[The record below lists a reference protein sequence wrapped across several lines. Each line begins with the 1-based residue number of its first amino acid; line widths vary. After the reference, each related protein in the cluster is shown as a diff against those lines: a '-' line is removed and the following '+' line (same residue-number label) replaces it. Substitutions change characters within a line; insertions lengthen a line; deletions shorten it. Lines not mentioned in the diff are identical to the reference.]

1 VKACGGE
8 RMEKTDIFW
17 NHIKNYR
24 WSYLIGFALLSISSI
39 LQLLIPVL
47 LGRFTD
53 KLQGGN
59 LIYQETIEFA
69 VLMIAVG
76 LGIAFFRSSSRIY
89 LFRLARMLE
98 TKVRG
103 DLFKHWEKLSAQ
115 YFNNQRIGDL
125 MSHAISD
132 VGVVREV
139 TMQGYFNIMEALLL
153 IAVSVVAM
161 VTTVNPWLTLLTMLP
176 LPLLSILAY
185 RFNDSIQK
193 QSADMQSAISDLT
206 SRVQE
211 FTAGIR
217 VVKAFV
223 QEKEERKLF
232 THDNQHAVDMN
243 RKFVR
248 TNSLF
253 SSLSTG
259 IVGFSFLVSV
269 VLGGIMVLNHVIT
282 LGQFVA
288 FNTYL
293 SLLMGPI
300 ENLGK
305 VVNLMQRG
313 KASEKRLMEI
323 FRTQPQVID
332 DVIANPDIEHI
343 QGEIEIRNLTFCY
356 PEEDRP
362 MLKNVSLKVAKGSS
376 LAIVGRVG
384 SGKSTLVHLLVRL
397 HNPPKGTVFIDGH
410 DIHEIPLDTLRGQ
423 IGIVPQDQFLFS
435 STIRDN
441 IGFDPHPY
449 TDEQVVEASKVAQ
462 VYENIVEFP
471 EQFDTT
477 LGERGISLSGGQRQR
492 VSIARAIIKKPSIL
506 IFDDSLSAVDTI
518 TEDLILE
525 GLKSVMNKRTTIII
539 GHRISSVQG
548 ADQIVVMDEGE
559 IVERGNHE
567 ELLRRNGLYAD
578 LYHKQQLDQEA
589 ERQDGQDHVQQQVAV
604 LQEGAGA

>member
-1 VKACGGE
+1 ME
-8 RMEKTDIFW
+8 RRNIFW
-17 NHIKNYR
+17 EHVKRNR
-24 WSYLIGFALLSISSI
+24 WPYLMGFALLSISSL
-39 LQLLIPVL
+39 LQLLIPLL
-47 LGRFTD
+47 LGQFTD
-53 KLQGGN
+53 KLQIST
-59 LIYQETIEFA
+59 LTYRETIQFA
-69 VLMIAVG
+69 IWMIAVG
-76 LGIAFFRSSSRIY
+76 LGIAFFRSTSRIY
-89 LFRLARMLE
+89 LFRLSRMLE
-98 TKVRG
+98 MRVRG
-103 DLFKHWEKLSAQ
+103 ELFTHWEKLSAQ

-139 TMQGYFNIMEALLL
+139 TMQGYFNIMESLML
-153 IAVSVVAM
+153 IVISVIAM
-161 VTTVNPWLTLLTMLP
+161 VTSVNPLLTLLTMLP
-176 LPLLSILAY
+176 LPLLSLLAY
-185 RFNDSIQK
+185 KFNKRIQQ
-193 QSADMQSAISDLT
+193 QSVDMQKAISDLT

-223 QEKEERKLF
+223 QEQAESKLF
-232 THDNQHAVDMN
+232 TQDNQHAVDMN
-243 RKFVR
+243 RKFVKS
-248 TNSLF
+248 NSLF
-253 SSLSTG
+253 GALSSG

-269 VLGGIMVLNHVIT
+269 VLGGIMVLKNVIT
-282 LGQFVA
+282 LGEFVA

-313 KASEKRLMEI
+313 KASEQRLMEI
-323 FRTQPQVID
+323 FNTQPEIVD
-332 DVIANPDIEHI
+332 DVVAKPEIQHI
-343 QGEIEIRNLTFCY
+343 DGEIEIRNLTFSY
-356 PEEDRP
+356 PEADRP
-362 MLKNVSLKVAKGSS
+362 TLKNISLKVRKGSS

-397 HNPPKGTVFIDGH
+397 YNPPKGTVFIDGQ
-410 DIHEIPLDTLRGQ
+410 DIHEIPLQTLRGQ

-441 IGFDPHPY
+441 IGFDPKPY

-462 VYENIVEFP
+462 VYDNIVEFP
-471 EQFDTT
+471 EQFDTA

-559 IVERGNHE
+559 IVESGTHE
-567 ELLRRNGLYAD
+567 KLLRKNGIYAD
-578 LYHKQQLDQEA
+578 MYHKQLLDQEA
-589 ERQDGQDHVQQQVAV
+589 ERQEGQELGHSQSGLIQR
-604 LQEGAGA
+604 GAGA